1 MRLLAATLLV
11 VLSASAA
18 AMTVDEL
25 VAALEREAAAAP
37 SAWVQAD
44 FEQLARTHSFRA
56 DAATLQQYLRVK
68 LVLEAVREAG
78 WWRIAWDVTDREPR
92 SDAIWSAWQRAQ
104 PSSLATATAECDES
118 SALAAFLLR
127 RLGVRSV
134 GLLWPMSN
142 HTVAV
147 WKVARERGGE
157 ARVVLPT
164 SQIFLAPD
172 DGLGTRAFDVS
183 VQRTVYDYTR
193 RDALGTDAIPAAL
206 GAQFQGRVRA
216 YAGAADATQRQLR
229 VLRARMMAREPIAP
243 IEAERARLAR
253 ELEAQRAPSA
263 DLRAVE
269 AFATE
274 LRELAR

>member
-1 MRLLAATLLV
+1 VRLLAATV
-11 VLSASAA
+11 FVALSASAA
-18 AMTVDEL
+18 AMSVDEL
-25 VAALEREAAAAP
+25 VAALEREVAAAP
-37 SAWVQAD
+37 SAWVRAD

-68 LVLEAVREAG
+68 LVFEAVREAG

-92 SDAIWSAWQRAQ
+92 SDAIWSAWKRAQ

-164 SQIFLAPD
+164 SQIFLAP
-172 DGLGTRAFDVS
+172 TTAS
-183 VQRTVYDYTR
+183 
-193 RDALGTDAIPAAL
+193 A
-206 GAQFQGRVRA
+206 
-216 YAGAADATQRQLR
+216 
-229 VLRARMMAREPIAP
+229 
-243 IEAERARLAR
+243 
-253 ELEAQRAPSA
+253 RAPSIPPCSA
-263 DLRAVE
+263 PSTTTRAAMPSVPTRSRPRSVRSSSS
-269 AFATE
+269 AFALTPAQPMPHSASYGCCE
-274 LRELAR
+274 RD